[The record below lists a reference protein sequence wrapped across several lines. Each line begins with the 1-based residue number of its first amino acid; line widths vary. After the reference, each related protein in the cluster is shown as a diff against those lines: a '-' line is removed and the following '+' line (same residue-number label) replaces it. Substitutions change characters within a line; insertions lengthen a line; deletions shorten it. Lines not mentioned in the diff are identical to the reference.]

1 MKLNDLRSCLRAD
14 RVDLYIEKGKPN
26 KYEIWGLGD
35 ETEKLA
41 EYRRFK
47 KVEEEEGDTMFLK
60 YGENNI
66 EEIGVDEKNIMWIA
80 ISK

>member
-14 RVDLYIEKGKPN
+14 RVDLYIEKGKPI
-26 KYEIWGLGD
+26 KYEILGLDD

-47 KVEEEEGDTMFLK
+47 EVEEEEGDTMFLK
-60 YGENNI
+60 YGESNI
-66 EEIGVDEKNIMWIA
+66 EEIGTDEENIMWIV
-80 ISK
+80 IRK